1 MATKTKAEISG
12 FQGSQSGIQTHA
24 HPPRMPGLRQRRRP
38 GLPHSA
44 VRSPGALAPEL
55 TATARGPAPQDD
67 FGNVPLHR
75 GPPRSGPLTGTTLS
89 PGQSRAAVS
98 GGPGEHRPQRAGLP
112 KTGLVPP
119 APWRTPWNAAGA
131 ARRTRAVRAVL
142 TSPEWRLI
150 TELMAGAGRAA
161 QGVRERWRAREASP
175 APTLFGGAKRFRT
188 HTGPT

>member
-1 MATKTKAEISG
+1 
-12 FQGSQSGIQTHA
+12 
-24 HPPRMPGLRQRRRP
+24 MPGLRQRRRP

-67 FGNVPLHR
+67 FGNVPLLR

-119 APWRTPWNAAGA
+119 APWRTPQNAAGA

-142 TSPEWRLI
+142 TSPEWRLT

-161 QGVRERWRAREASP
+161 QGVRERWRGPRGITGTHAFWWCQTIQNTHGAHLTQRLHLMP
-175 APTLFGGAKRFRT
+175 AWVGYAAVYKNENQCV
-188 HTGPT
+188 